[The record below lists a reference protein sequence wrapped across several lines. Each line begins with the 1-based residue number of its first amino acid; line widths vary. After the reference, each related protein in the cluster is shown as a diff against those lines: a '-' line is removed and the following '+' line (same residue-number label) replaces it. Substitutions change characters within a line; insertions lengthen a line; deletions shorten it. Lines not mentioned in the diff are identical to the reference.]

1 MGAWFKENLARFAH
15 LNREDIVG
23 RLSTRNNDENLD
35 ALRSQQ
41 ESWRH
46 TTDGLIAS
54 SKIWLHSHPE
64 AEEWTILLEY
74 ELPRRSRRVDGVI
87 LARDVVV
94 LIEFKDGATGFGR
107 ADRWQAEQYALD
119 IRDFHDASRGREIV
133 PFLVATGSQT
143 SPDLPDYVVGE
154 RVTSIHSTG
163 AMVHRLGLVDSEGLT
178 KGVSTAFTAL
188 SQRGSQSIDSDQW
201 NNSAYMPAPW
211 IVQAARE
218 IFQNQDVRE
227 IKAAGSKNLDQTVE
241 GVTELVE
248 ECRSNN
254 RHGIAFITGA
264 PGSGKTL
271 AGLHVVHRKGLVDD
285 DGEAAGVFLSG
296 NQPLVEVIRNAIAED
311 PTGRGGNKIS
321 KLESERRVQTFIQ
334 HAITF
339 RNEYAY
345 KDDAAPPEHLIL
357 FDEAQRAWDARK
369 LSGWRATQRKTS
381 TMSLGPADGSDKSE
395 PELFLEIMGRV
406 QDWSVIIAVVG
417 SGQEINDGE
426 AGLGEWGKAIVN
438 STTDWV
444 VRASP
449 HVLPGKETLTGGP
462 LVQDRETLK
471 NLTEDPR
478 LHLVMNVRSPRAEAL
493 NMWVDSLIELNLRSA
508 REHFIEMQDFP
519 LVLTRD
525 LGAAKKWLSDR
536 TDRDH
541 RCDLV
546 ASAHAKRLRAWG
558 LNVGTLKAEK
568 SWKYWYNLN
577 KGDIR
582 SSNQLEVAANT
593 YDCQGLELDWV
604 GMCWGSDVI
613 PDLDQSS
620 WITRRLSGGRW
631 QRANGDSRKYS
642 LNGYRVLLTRA
653 RKGMVIWVPSPEGE
667 WMMDDHT
674 LDAEALDRV
683 ARTLMETGV
692 PLLEPS

>member
-1 MGAWFKENLARFAH
+1 
-15 LNREDIVG
+15 
-23 RLSTRNNDENLD
+23 
-35 ALRSQQ
+35 
-41 ESWRH
+41 
-46 TTDGLIAS
+46 
-54 SKIWLHSHPE
+54 
-64 AEEWTILLEY
+64 
-74 ELPRRSRRVDGVI
+74 
-87 LARDVVV
+87 
-94 LIEFKDGATGFGR
+94 
-107 ADRWQAEQYALD
+107 
-119 IRDFHDASRGREIV
+119 
-133 PFLVATGSQT
+133 
-143 SPDLPDYVVGE
+143 
-154 RVTSIHSTG
+154 
-163 AMVHRLGLVDSEGLT
+163 
-178 KGVSTAFTAL
+178 
-188 SQRGSQSIDSDQW
+188 
-201 NNSAYMPAPW
+201 
-211 IVQAARE
+211 
-218 IFQNQDVRE
+218 
-227 IKAAGSKNLDQTVE
+227 
-241 GVTELVE
+241 
-248 ECRSNN
+248 
-254 RHGIAFITGA
+254 
-264 PGSGKTL
+264 
-271 AGLHVVHRKGLVDD
+271 
-285 DGEAAGVFLSG
+285 
-296 NQPLVEVIRNAIAED
+296 
-311 PTGRGGNKIS
+311 
-321 KLESERRVQTFIQ
+321 
-334 HAITF
+334 
-339 RNEYAY
+339 
-345 KDDAAPPEHLIL
+345 
-357 FDEAQRAWDARK
+357 
-369 LSGWRATQRKTS
+369 
-381 TMSLGPADGSDKSE
+381 
-395 PELFLEIMGRV
+395 
-406 QDWSVIIAVVG
+406 
-417 SGQEINDGE
+417 
-426 AGLGEWGKAIVN
+426 
-438 STTDWV
+438 
-444 VRASP
+444 
-449 HVLPGKETLTGGP
+449 
-462 LVQDRETLK
+462 
-471 NLTEDPR
+471 
-478 LHLVMNVRSPRAEAL
+478 MNVRSPRAEAL